1 MSFVHLHCHS
11 EYSLLDGANRIG
23 DLIKRAKEFEQP
35 ALALTDHGC
44 MFGAW
49 VFQEQAKKAGI
60 KPIIGMEAYVAPA
73 SRHEKSK
80 AKGEKGYYHLVLL
93 ARDYQGY
100 RNLSKLTSIGYT
112 EGFYGKPRIDR
123 EVLAKYSEGL
133 IVSSAC
139 LAGEIA
145 QHLME
150 DRWEQAREAVA
161 WHQEVFRDNYYLE
174 VQGHDSQGQEELNRR
189 IFQLAGEM
197 GVPLVATNDAHFLR
211 AEDHQ
216 AHDVLLCIGLGK
228 DFADPNRMKYDG
240 QLYFKNGDEMAER
253 FPGRPDVL
261 ENTLRIA
268 DECNWSYPKGYHV
281 PAFPVAE
288 EGYVSEDEMLR
299 AWVWKGALKHYAPKG
314 TPADADPRAV
324 LTQEIIDRVEY
335 EMEVITSLNYSGYFL
350 ITADFIRWARDHD
363 IPVGPGRGSAAGSIV
378 AYSMGIT
385 DCCPIK
391 FDLLFERFLNPE
403 RVSMPDV
410 DVDFCFERRGE
421 VIEYVREKYGRDA
434 VGQIITFGTM
444 KSRAVIKD
452 VGRTLGFLPA
462 ETDRLAKLIP
472 NSPAFSMTVQEA
484 REKVPEIRE
493 LYEKDERYR
502 QLLDY
507 SSTLE
512 GLSRHSSVHAAGVVI
527 APGPLDEYVPIC
539 TQSTKGAGGSGE
551 SIIVTQYD
559 MTCLEKAGMLKMDF
573 LGLKTLTV
581 IYDTVADIRRRY
593 GALKHPGTGEVYERA
608 EDIPLDD
615 PEPYAMMAR
624 GGTAGVFQ
632 FESALATEKIRLMK
646 ADRFDDL
653 IAANA
658 LLRPG
663 PLDMGMDMVFIRR
676 KLGQEEV
683 RYPFPELEQVLEPT
697 QGVIVYQEQV
707 MRIVQILG
715 GLSLA
720 EADVLRKA
728 VGKKDAEL
736 IAKELGKFIEKA
748 VEKGYPRPQIKDL
761 ADQIEAFGRYG
772 FNKCLPGDTE
782 VLDAATGRLV
792 RIEDLYHRRASI
804 GAVVTCETD
813 NLTLGTQSVADVV
826 DNGVKPVYRLR
837 TESGREIEATDNH
850 PFFTF
855 DGWKALG
862 QLRPGVHVA
871 VPRALPVEGS
881 AEWPDHEVIALGH
894 LLAEGNLCHP
904 HSLYFYSKDA
914 DEVADYVA
922 AAEAFGNVRCTT
934 GEQRGVT
941 WVYAKRADRAVP
953 PGIVAWAERLGMR
966 GKDARHKEVP
976 AEAFT
981 LRARQIGLLLSRMW
995 AGDGHV
1001 NVKDRN
1007 LFYATSSRRLA
1018 SQVQHLLLRLGI
1030 VGRVREVT
1038 FPYRDGR
1045 TGYQVFVTGN
1055 ENLRRFSETVG
1066 AHFRDP
1072 VRREAL
1078 ETLVLAAPAGGPSK
1092 DLVPVG
1098 VRTLVRAAKDRSGE
1112 TWGEVEAAADVSSR
1126 DFYPVGTNPGKIGF
1140 TRQTVALLAEHF
1152 YDEQLRSYARS
1163 DVLWDR
1169 VVSIDFV
1176 GEKQTY
1182 DLTVPVTHNF
1192 VANDIIVHNSHSAAY
1207 SLVAYQTA
1215 WLKCYYPAEFMAALM
1230 SSVVDK
1236 IDDVVA
1242 YIAQCREMGRF
1253 LPRVGREG
1261 IEVLPPHVN
1270 DSNWKFTVVGEGVGA
1285 IRFGL
1290 GAIRGVGE
1298 GAVRSIIAARVTEGP
1313 FKSMFDLL
1321 SRIDL
1326 RLCNKRVL
1334 EALICAG
1341 ALDGFDDDGGRSQLL
1356 AGLDGAFASAQT
1368 IQRERESAQDSFFD
1382 MLLGGGDAAQAA
1394 LVQAPVLPRT
1404 EKWTES
1410 ERLAREKEILGFFI
1424 SGHPL
1429 NRYREDVALYEARTN
1444 TQTLKAQKDA
1454 KIELACVV
1462 TEAARQISKKDGS
1475 EWGRITVEDFH
1486 GTATVLAFGESW
1498 AKYKE
1503 VLKQDAPVVIRG
1515 AVSNR
1520 DRDEEDPPVFLDSA
1534 APLSEIRNGGDVGV
1548 QIEIGSDGPAADAL
1562 DAARRILAEHAGA
1575 GPLVV
1580 VWRNGGTES
1589 TRLKSRT
1596 VKVAPRD
1603 ELLVALREALGPERV
1618 SLHRDPP
1625 ALGSVQREE
1634 RFPRRG
1640 GGGGGGGGFSIN
1652 SGGE

>member
-23 DLIKRAKEFEQP
+23 DLIKRAKDFEQP
-35 ALALTDHGC
+35 GLALTDHGC

-60 KPIIGMEAYVAPA
+60 KPIIGMEAYVAPG

-80 AKGEKGYYHLVLL
+80 VKGEKGYYHLVLL

-100 RNLSKLTSIGYT
+100 KNLSKLTSIGYT

-123 EVLAKYSEGL
+123 EVLARHAEGL
-133 IVSSAC
+133 IVTSAC

-150 DRWEQAREAVA
+150 DRWDQAREAVA
-161 WHQEVFRDNYYLE
+161 WHQELFRDRYYLE
-174 VQGHDSQGQEELNRR
+174 VQGHDSSGQEELNRR

-197 GVPLVATNDAHFLR
+197 SVPVVATNDAHFLK
-211 AEDHQ
+211 ADDHQ

-228 DFADPNRMKYDG
+228 DFSDPNRMKYDG
-240 QLYFKNGDEMAER
+240 QLYFKNSDEMAER

-281 PAFPVAE
+281 PAFPTQE
-288 EGYVSEDEMLR
+288 EGFVTEDEMLR
-299 AWVWKGALKHYAPKG
+299 AWVWSGALKHYATGGG
-314 TPADADPRAV
+314 TTGEPAEVQGRAEE
-324 LTQEIIDRVEY
+324 EIRAALPPEIVERVEY
-335 EMEVITSLNYSGYFL
+335 ELGVITSLKYSGYFL
-350 ITADFIRWARDHD
+350 ITADFIRWARAHD

-378 AYSMGIT
+378 AYCMGIT

-421 VIEYVREKYGRDA
+421 VIEYVRDKYGRDA

-444 KSRAVIKD
+444 KSRAVVKD

-472 NSPAFSMTVQEA
+472 NSPAFSMSVAEA
-484 REKVPEIRE
+484 REKIPEIKE
-493 LYEKDERYR
+493 LDEKDERYR

-527 APGPLDEYVPIC
+527 APGPLDDYVPIC

-551 SIIVTQYD
+551 SIIVTQFD

-593 GALKHPGTGEVYERA
+593 GALKHPKTGEVYARP

-632 FESALATEKIRLMK
+632 FESALATEKIRQMK

-683 RYPFPELEQVLEPT
+683 RYPFPELEPVLEPT

-736 IAKELGKFIEKA
+736 IAKELGKFVDKA
-748 VEKGYPRPQIKDL
+748 VEKGYPRQQIKDL
-761 ADQIEAFGRYG
+761 AEQIEAFGRYG
-772 FNKCLPGDTE
+772 FNK
-782 VLDAATGRLV
+782 
-792 RIEDLYHRRASI
+792 
-804 GAVVTCETD
+804 
-813 NLTLGTQSVADVV
+813 
-826 DNGVKPVYRLR
+826 
-837 TESGREIEATDNH
+837 
-850 PFFTF
+850 
-855 DGWKALG
+855 
-862 QLRPGVHVA
+862 
-871 VPRALPVEGS
+871 
-881 AEWPDHEVIALGH
+881 
-894 LLAEGNLCHP
+894 
-904 HSLYFYSKDA
+904 
-914 DEVADYVA
+914 
-922 AAEAFGNVRCTT
+922 
-934 GEQRGVT
+934 
-941 WVYAKRADRAVP
+941 
-953 PGIVAWAERLGMR
+953 
-966 GKDARHKEVP
+966 
-976 AEAFT
+976 
-981 LRARQIGLLLSRMW
+981 
-995 AGDGHV
+995 
-1001 NVKDRN
+1001 
-1007 LFYATSSRRLA
+1007 
-1018 SQVQHLLLRLGI
+1018 
-1030 VGRVREVT
+1030 
-1038 FPYRDGR
+1038 
-1045 TGYQVFVTGN
+1045 
-1055 ENLRRFSETVG
+1055 
-1066 AHFRDP
+1066 
-1072 VRREAL
+1072 
-1078 ETLVLAAPAGGPSK
+1078 
-1092 DLVPVG
+1092 
-1098 VRTLVRAAKDRSGE
+1098 
-1112 TWGEVEAAADVSSR
+1112 
-1126 DFYPVGTNPGKIGF
+1126 
-1140 TRQTVALLAEHF
+1140 
-1152 YDEQLRSYARS
+1152 
-1163 DVLWDR
+1163 
-1169 VVSIDFV
+1169 
-1176 GEKQTY
+1176 
-1182 DLTVPVTHNF
+1182 
-1192 VANDIIVHNSHSAAY
+1192 SHSAAY

-1236 IDDVVA
+1236 IDDVVS
-1242 YIAQCREMGRF
+1242 YIAQCREMGRH
-1253 LPRVGREG
+1253 LPRVGRDG
-1261 IEVLPPHVN
+1261 IQVLAPHVN
-1270 DSNWKFTVVGEGVGA
+1270 ESNWKFTVVGEGVGQ

-1321 SRIDL
+1321 SRVDL

-1341 ALDGFDDDGGRSQLL
+1341 ALDGFDEEGGRNQLL
-1356 AGLDGAFASAQT
+1356 AGLDAAFANAQM
-1368 IQRERESAQDSFFD
+1368 IQKERESAQDSFFD
-1382 MLLGGGDAAQAA
+1382 MLLGGGDAATAT
-1394 LVQAPVLPRT
+1394 LVQAPPLPKV

-1429 NRYREDVALYEARTN
+1429 NRYREDVALYEWRTS
-1444 TQTLKAQKDA
+1444 TQTLKNQKDA
-1454 KIELACVV
+1454 RIELACVV

-1498 AKYKE
+1498 ARYKE
-1503 VLKQDAPVVIRG
+1503 ILKQDAPVLIRG

-1520 DRDEEDPPVFLDSA
+1520 ERDEEDPPVFLDSA
-1534 APLSEIRNGGDVGV
+1534 VSLSEIRGTGDVGV

-1562 DAARRILAEHAGA
+1562 AAAKRILAQHE
-1575 GPLVV
+1575 GPGQLVV
-1580 VWRNGGTES
+1580 VWRNGGTEQ

-1596 VKVAPRD
+1596 MRVAPRD
-1603 ELLVALREALGPERV
+1603 ELLTALREALGPERV
-1618 SLHRDPP
+1618 SLHRDAPP
-1625 ALGSVQREE
+1625 LVTIQREE

-1640 GGGGGGGGFSIN
+1640 GGGGGGGGFSLN